1 MINTADSVKNSTEIV
16 KPANWFKRHQVTTF
30 FIITYVITWVILM
43 VAILFPEQFK
53 RIFGEVNLW
62 NPVAP
67 FVIGAPTISATI
79 LTAVWQGKSGLR
91 ELYSRLIRW
100 RFGLQWYAL
109 ILLGIPFLGWLA
121 AQAGGAKPVYELTNP
136 ALAILILLNLLYTG
150 PLCEELG
157 WRGYALPRL
166 LRQFNPLVAS
176 LILGI
181 FWGVW
186 HLPSFY
192 ISSLVQSSL
201 SLPAFLFFG
210 LFTSIL
216 MTWIFQHT
224 GGSVLAAV
232 LFHYTINV
240 SFSIIGA
247 PLVTFGLLLMALT
260 VLVLALDKGMGW
272 FRKPE
277 KTSDTV

>member
-1 MINTADSVKNSTEIV
+1 MINRASSVKSSTEIV
-16 KPANWFKRHQVTTF
+16 KSASWFKQHQVTTF
-30 FIITYVITWVILM
+30 FIISYVITWVILM
-43 VAILFPEQFK
+43 VAILFPDQFK

-121 AQAGGAKPVYELTNP
+121 AQAGGAKLVYELTNP

-232 LFHYTINV
+232 LFHYMINV

-247 PLVTFGLLLMALT
+247 PLVPFGLLLMAVV

-272 FRKPE
+272 FTKPNNIE
-277 KTSDTV
+277 